1 MHHEPHAEP
10 CTLPTRACMWKGSKM
25 HRLGLAALLAA
36 CLVVCESASIS
47 GPPSALRL
55 RGGSYDEG
63 GGSYG

>member
-1 MHHEPHAEP
+1 
-10 CTLPTRACMWKGSKM
+10 MWKGSKM